1 MNTGKIAKHLN
12 RLVFSL
18 LLSGYKRCKPDW
30 YKPFR
35 EQPHHSLWF
44 ITKGSGE
51 VTIDGTKYKLKPGK
65 LVIFRPG
72 MVCEKKTSSSN
83 PLEFYFVRFTYA
95 VAFEEK
101 GHWNFERPEATS
113 FPLQGVYPI
122 TNTGNMIHVLDQI
135 HQLSKRRGPTVAMQ
149 RKLHFHELLLMIIQD
164 FRSQKITGNS
174 TMAIDTTIDYIVNHY
189 HEHMNLSDLAKMAG
203 LSTSHYARLF
213 KEYVGYSPIDYLT
226 HVRIDRAK
234 ELLAI
239 SDFRIKE
246 ISQSVGY
253 QDELY
258 FSRIFKRIVGVSP
271 TQFSD
276 NHKTF
281 VRSTNNDYHISDEK
295 QK

>member
-1 MNTGKIAKHLN
+1 MIKPGKIAKQLN
-12 RLVFSL
+12 QLTFSL

-35 EQPHHSLWF
+35 EQPHFSLWF

-51 VTIDGTKYKLKPGK
+51 VTVDGTKHKLKPGK
-65 LVIFRPG
+65 LVIFTPG
-72 MVCEKKTSSSN
+72 MICEKKTSQSN

-95 VAFEEK
+95 VAFEDKEK
-101 GHWNFERPEATS
+101 WYFETPENTT
-113 FPLQGVYPI
+113 FPLRGVFSI
-122 TNTGNMIHVLDQI
+122 TNTGNMIHLLDQI
-135 HQLSKRRGPTVAMQ
+135 HHLSKRRGPTVAIQ
-149 RKLHFHELLLMIIQD
+149 RKLHFQELLLMILQD
-164 FRSQKITGNS
+164 FRSQKIAGDS
-174 TMAIDTTIDYIVNHY
+174 TMAIETTIEYMVNNY
-189 HEHMNLSDLAKMAG
+189 HNHMTLSDLAQMAG

-213 KEYVGYSPIDYLT
+213 KKYVGYSPIDYLT

-253 QDELY
+253 EDELY

-276 NHKTF
+276 NHKTLGNT
-281 VRSTNNDYHISDEK
+281 VKR
-295 QK
+295 